1 MAELSSSPRP
11 SRGALVAFDVRNPVA
26 GLIVFQYN
34 PDELSRSLTLRTV
47 PGNEADPNPPIV
59 GAPVEV
65 ISLTAEIDAA
75 DATGPLA
82 AGDVHGPLAAL
93 EMLLYPK
100 TATVLGNQALA
111 AAGTIELLP
120 TAAPLTLLVWGATR
134 VLPVRLTA
142 FTITEQAFDAALNP
156 VRAQVQ
162 LSLRVLSY
170 NDLPVTDAGHHI
182 FLAHQVAKEALA
194 TRSAVAGVAAPVVA
208 AVTRAVLS

>member
-1 MAELSSSPRP
+1 MAELSSSQRP
-11 SRGALVAFDVRNPVA
+11 LRGALVGFDPRNPLA
-26 GLIVFQYN
+26 GLVVFQYN
-34 PDELSRSLTLRTV
+34 PDELSRSLSPRTM
-47 PGNEADPNPPIV
+47 PGGEDDANSPIV

-75 DATGPLA
+75 DRTGPLS

-93 EMLLYPK
+93 EMLLYPR
-100 TATVLGNQALA
+100 TSAVLANEALA

-120 TAAPLTLLVWGATR
+120 VDPPLTLLVWGVTR

-142 FTITEQAFDAALNP
+142 FTVTEQAFDAALNP

-170 NDLPVTDAGHHI
+170 SDLPVTDAGHHI

-194 TRSAVAGVAAPVVA
+194 TRSAVAGVAAPVIA
-208 AVTRAVLS
+208 AAMRAVPS